1 MEKICDNIS
10 NTYEYYE
17 SKSDSI
23 YLQEAEDKYRMLFE
37 NANDV
42 IVYTD
47 EYGKIIDINQRVEL
61 VFGCSPEKIIG
72 KLYDDIN
79 IFRKEDT
86 KKLSDYVS
94 ALLADTSTGVLELET
109 VHNKGVQGFI
119 EINTRILRV
128 KGKVQGSISIIR
140 DITKR
145 KLQENIDRLNEEKF
159 QFLFENANDGIIFL
173 DKNGVIKSSNK
184 KIEDLFGYNR
194 DEVIGKMFTEFG
206 ILNPGDMINTF
217 NIFKESVGGKLPPLL
232 DYEGIHKGGKRF
244 SIEINPTLIQ
254 ENNEVTGLLAVI
266 RDTTT
271 RKVTEHERARLIDII
286 DATPDFVF
294 TYDVN
299 GNILY
304 ANQAGKEV
312 IGLSAGN
319 NISKIFPE
327 EQQPSILSV
336 ENEGIWEGETK
347 LIAKDKSAVQVSQ
360 VIMAH
365 RKCESNELYFSTI
378 MRDIS
383 DQKQNEKHIK
393 NLSHQLIK
401 IQENERLRISR
412 ELHDNL
418 AQDLSSLKILFKT
431 LFDSSYQIPEP
442 LKEKITQM
450 SNICQRSISSV
461 RDLSYDLRPASL
473 DELGL
478 VKTIYQYCKEFNDNN
493 NMHVVFNSA
502 GMKQVDIDFDTAIN
516 FYRIIQE
523 ALNNIKKHADAKI
536 IKVNLVSSYPTI
548 ILQIEDDGIGFDVKT
563 RKKELVNEKRMGLK
577 SIEERVSLLDGTFKI
592 QSKHNIGT
600 RIHVEVPA

>member
-1 MEKICDNIS
+1 MEKICDRS
-10 NTYEYYE
+10 RNTYDNYE
-17 SKSDSI
+17 IKKDASC
-23 YLQEAEDKYRMLFE
+23 LQEAEDKYRMLFE

-47 EYGKIIDINQRVEL
+47 EYGKIIDINQRVEP
-61 VFGCSPEKIIG
+61 VFGFSQQKITG
-72 KLYDDIN
+72 KYYDNLN
-79 IFRKEDT
+79 IFSEEDSV
-86 KKLSDYVS
+86 KLSKYVS
-94 ALLADTSTGVLELET
+94 SLITDTSTKVLELGIL
-109 VHNKGVQGFI
+109 NNGWGPGFI
-119 EINTRILRV
+119 EINTRILKV
-128 KGKVQGSISIIR
+128 AGKMQGSISIIR
-140 DITKR
+140 DITER
-145 KLQENIDRLNEEKF
+145 KLQENLARRNEEQF
-159 QFLFENANDGIIFL
+159 QLLFENANDGIVFL
-173 DKNGVIKSSNK
+173 DKNGVIKTSNK

-206 ILNPGDMINTF
+206 ILHPGDMENTF
-217 NIFKESVGGKLPPLL
+217 NLFKESLEGKLPPLL

-294 TYDVN
+294 TYDAN
-299 GNILY
+299 GSVLY
-304 ANQAGKEV
+304 ANQAGIKT
-312 IGLSAGN
+312 IGLSEGD
-319 NISKIFPE
+319 NIAAIFQKTE
-327 EQQPSILSV
+327 ATIPSAINGGL
-336 ENEGIWEGETK
+336 WEGETK
-347 LIAKDKSAVQVSQ
+347 LTAKDKSVIQVSQ

-365 RKCESNELYFSTI
+365 RKCENNELYFSTI

-383 DQKQNEKHIK
+383 EQKQNEKHIK

-418 AQDLSSLKILFKT
+418 AQDLSSLKILFQT
-431 LFDSSYQIPEP
+431 LFDSSYQIPEQ

-461 RDLSYDLRPASL
+461 RDMSYDLRPASL

-493 NMHVVFNSA
+493 SIHVIFNSA
-502 GMKQVDIDFDTAIN
+502 GMKQINIDVDTAIN

-523 ALNNIKKHADAKI
+523 ALNNVKKHADAEI

-563 RKKELVNEKRMGLK
+563 RKKELINEKRMGLK
-577 SIEERVSLLDGTFKI
+577 SIEERVGLLDGTFKL
-592 QSKHNIGT
+592 QSKKNVGT
-600 RIHVEVPA
+600 RIHVEVPV